1 MKYAFGVILLGLCVG
16 CARQPWPEPP
26 VIDQATYQKEYQ
38 KWLDAQ
44 QETARDGTKEVG
56 IWPLQEG
63 ETAFGSDASLP
74 IALPVRAVPDRAG
87 VFRLATN
94 RRSDLRERACDHRG
108 ALAVGDRQG
117 VRAIRRPAHR

>member
-1 MKYAFGVILLGLCVG
+1 MKCAFGVILLGLCVG
-16 CARQPWPEPP
+16 CARQQWPEPP
-26 VIDQATYQKEYQ
+26 VIDQATYQKDYQ

-74 IALPVRAVPDRAG
+74 
-87 VFRLATN
+87 T
-94 RRSDLRERACDHRG
+94 SSTESMS
-108 ALAVGDRQG
+108 
-117 VRAIRRPAHR
+117 AHRVVGPRPSTGARGSGASSASTSGVATCS

>member
-1 MKYAFGVILLGLCVG
+1 MDEGHAFGVILLGLCVG

-26 VIDQATYQKEYQ
+26 VIDQATYQKDYQ

-74 IALPVRAVPDRAG
+74 IALPGTGRSRIEPVSFVE
-87 VFRLATN
+87 LA
-94 RRSDLRERACDHRG
+94 RRSSSLPRVALRFASATG
-108 ALAVGDRQG
+108 
-117 VRAIRRPAHR
+117 IP

>member
-26 VIDQATYQKEYQ
+26 VIDQATYQKDYQ

-74 IALPVRAVPDRAG
+74 IALPVRAVPESSRCLSSSWRDGHRHSRAW
-87 VFRLATN
+87 RCAS
-94 RRSDLRERACDHRG
+94 RRRRGSRQDLHG
-108 ALAVGDRQG
+108 G
-117 VRAIRRPAHR
+117 